1 MGQDDILWFLFS
13 KVPALKLRIFLVR
26 IYSTSQSIIEGKQGR
41 NIEAVAEREAMGE
54 CCSLAPSSW
63 LTHLLSYT
71 IQDYLL
77 RGGIT
82 SVS

>member
-1 MGQDDILWFLFS
+1 M
-13 KVPALKLRIFLVR
+13 R
-26 IYSTSQSIIEGKQGR
+26 IYSTSQSITEGNQGR
-41 NIEAVAEREAMGE
+41 NLDIVTEIEAMGE
-54 CCSLAPSSW
+54 CCSLPSSAW

-71 IQDYLL
+71 SQDYLL